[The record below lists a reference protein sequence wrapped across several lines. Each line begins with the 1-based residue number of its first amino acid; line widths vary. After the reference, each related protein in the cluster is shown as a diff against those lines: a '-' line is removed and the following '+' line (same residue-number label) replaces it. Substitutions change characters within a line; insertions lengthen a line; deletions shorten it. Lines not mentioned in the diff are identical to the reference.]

1 MTEVLYLF
9 GGPCVRC
16 DEGLLQGG
24 SGPGGP
30 RRLCSDHF
38 REAAAEYFA
47 CRGHA
52 TPALTAA
59 AALSQGLRGVSL
71 PADEVGA
78 HTRGSGEQRD
88 AAQPSVS
95 AVG

>member
-1 MTEVLYLF
+1 MTEVLYLR
-9 GGPCVRC
+9 GEPCVRC

-30 RRLCSDHF
+30 RRLCPDHF

-47 CRGHA
+47 RRGHA
-52 TPALTAA
+52 DPALTAA

-71 PADEVGA
+71 PAYEAGA
-78 HTRGSGEQRD
+78 RERGCR
-88 AAQPSVS
+88 
-95 AVG
+95 